1 MLLFSVG
8 FAWLSGQ
15 TKERFSS
22 RLYVLISFL
31 VILIPSILRYD
42 VGPDYSNYVY
52 LFKHLYEDTV
62 SGSKELSFYLISYPF
77 LFSAKGYIYIIGVY
91 FFISLLLL
99 YRFSPKGQLHYTV
112 FFFMTLPIG
121 YFTFDDQMRQALAMV
136 IVMYALRYA
145 ERDNFMK
152 YLLLTLLAAAMH
164 YSALVVLPF
173 YFVRKMKVEL
183 GISLIVIGLFFVLFI
198 TGITQT
204 MMKKVYEI
212 IPFYSHYANNNH
224 YLTVEKISTGL
235 GALLMLVMYTFS
247 IVYKNK
253 INRPVLTNF
262 LFFGILI
269 LLFSAG
275 NLNIARIAKYFL
287 FVSIYT
293 LGTVFTKSIK
303 LDMKLAIILV
313 MLIFFQ
319 KNLIEKVHYPAVYK
333 SIFSNDAKIEYFEPK
348 SKK

>member
-1 MLLFSVG
+1 
-8 FAWLSGQ
+8 
-15 TKERFSS
+15 
-22 RLYVLISFL
+22 
-31 VILIPSILRYD
+31 
-42 VGPDYSNYVY
+42 
-52 LFKHLYEDTV
+52 
-62 SGSKELSFYLISYPF
+62 
-77 LFSAKGYIYIIGVY
+77 
-91 FFISLLLL
+91 
-99 YRFSPKGQLHYTV
+99 
-112 FFFMTLPIG
+112 MTLPIG

-145 ERDNFMK
+145 DRDNFMK